1 MFNKKSVL
9 IILIIFFLPI
19 VNAELQPAFLDENIH
34 FLGEEINFGLVG
46 IIPDD
51 FNHVNFE
58 IIMPNDYSYREATLD
73 LENLSDYYI
82 IFPFDFIHP
91 QVNVKYIY
99 YNSNNTETLNQEYTL
114 QFTKLPIMENIK
126 YCINTECDK
135 KTFETLDA
143 NEITINTQTEIIDEN
158 VNFDILVAQEGYVIE
173 NALNQRMPYNIDTT
187 PGEYELEITPKYNNK
202 KFETV
207 SLSLTAK
214 KTEEKSQSLGEYMA
228 EIKEQ
233 NEENEIMITS
243 ETTEISSDDSTSENN
258 NSKNTLLY
266 IGIGILGVII
276 IAVIL
281 FNKKPK
287 TEDKENRRTT
297 RNQRGFLLFVVFL
310 LCLSSIHA
318 LSLEEKTREYQNLEI
333 TFDKFQELYPKPVI
347 FPIYI
352 SNTQP
357 KNTVYYPLSATDIGD
372 FEKITPVLENKTKN
386 MTVSLET
393 VYLAVNH
400 EKMLETA
407 RAKGAVILGVEAGC
421 EQVFDWFYKN
431 PITEDTGSFVK
442 RTKENLLKEIIITDE
457 KNGYTDTDKKQ
468 INNKIANL
476 KKKSQYKKS
485 TNPMVDYCVSEVL
498 TKKKSILEEPY
509 LIEKKMLLKI
519 EYEEKNQEA
528 ITSEETTVTDT
539 IIFLNKNNKDVLED
553 SFLGSDLSH
562 IALYVDYTKDILKE
576 QNIEFKGIEQKQ
588 LFTEN
593 KIVDDEKINY
603 YIIPNLGGGQELTIK
618 YTAQLFNM
626 EIADSEYGFYYRF
639 ANNSEIGPEPSPVK
653 KGYEFVIS
661 DKNLSKIRNKLIS
674 NVDIVGK
681 IKLNTGKYELTWNQE
696 TINLLAEVNLDST
709 KYILLDKTIVI
720 EVGDETNGVSLLI
733 DKDYGIISQDSSDIT
748 ILLEEDKT
756 AYISQTPNNLHL
768 ETLKKIFLKTS
779 THKNIELIRL
789 QLPLLFIFNFKKN
802 AQTIT
807 NEDELYLKTYDDLAN
822 LINETKLTKI
832 EKNIIFN
839 NLISL
844 TEDFSFQKPGG
855 ELYKFRFKTRL
866 VLNYGLV
873 KYIDNPKTIDSINPE
888 NLSAAMPYLYDND
901 YLERKGFVDKSLT
914 ELLVLGYLG
923 ENYSSKNSKRQ
934 IDPAFDNLDAYEYD
948 LKSQIQQM
956 FVALKADYQNWG
968 YYKQLLSYPFYRSGF
983 EQKICSYDKENFPKF
998 SVKDY
1003 CYVAYNLNPST
1014 DNWGIL
1020 YDSDNLNSGFLMQEG
1035 GFQNNYVSAYRIIL
1049 LFEDIESFK
1058 NNKLTFNQNQLKTY
1072 NKLNVFF
1079 NLIELE
1085 ATRNRGA
1092 YGTKNYGTAI
1102 ILSYKLKEIWNSKT
1116 NELKQYDVENNI
1128 GKQIDNIINVLTY
1141 QATVKLR
1148 STIASDRILRLDAYK
1163 NTYETD
1169 AHRYEESINP
1179 SGGFF
1184 DLSDS
1189 ARFLITGGW
1198 FQTLIFKGKE
1208 NEIKKI
1214 ESIDRE
1220 KYNKLLN
1227 GACCISQRLGEL
1239 ENTSTYKNWTIAEIK
1254 GTYSPYSKSKNLT
1267 RKDQIGWATEGVGCI
1282 GLTGTSSAECSRDI
1296 QSLYNSKEYG
1306 KDISIILNDTKEKK
1320 SISSYLTPHYNIKLQ
1335 YNLDIDQSIQL
1346 NSTEREL
1353 KEKVA
1358 ELKPGTIGSILRFI
1372 DAGINPA
1379 AIVITVAT
1387 VGIGHGLA
1395 TGTGGFFTRIA
1406 SGFSAKLGASTAGSM
1421 ASTVSA
1427 RVLYELGEN
1436 VVIDGAY
1443 GALAFTRPEIAGKHP
1458 FLTCIVLG
1466 IIVGNF
1472 NRPLSNIDNVA
1483 KGMTTDIITN
1493 AGLKNADNLK
1503 VQNAIKNALN
1513 TDYSEVTKQL
1523 LDLRNGK
1530 PVSNSFFRKLPKI
1543 LSGGVDDLAY
1553 TIQRNLASENISVSL
1568 DTISDSLLKNKIY
1581 INTRH
1586 NAVNKLFN
1594 LKKIK
1599 NSVVIANLAS
1609 LEDGIGEPNIRSVI
1623 EDSGDRFTKTI
1634 DDKFCSDIAED
1645 LIKKSGIKVDDAKR
1659 IEIKNAIIDVL
1670 QKNFKERENL
1680 LLKIKNEGL
1689 LYSHGGLMT
1698 ERFEHIKNLSTG
1710 NYDIDF
1716 RSLKDSLRKYGK
1728 ISEAQI
1734 KEILNDNQIYRGM
1747 VSLQAD
1753 EFGSIVNYVEEVVY
1767 QNANGSSLFVDSK
1780 RNSLLLNGVNG
1791 QFSDTLL
1798 QAKNTKKLSEIDDH
1812 FIETRGFASA
1822 PENGIITGFYIKRPY
1837 SNTLAEIIF
1846 SGGDSKKLF
1855 KQLDDAIKKIHEA
1868 GYAHGNLT
1876 LNNIF
1881 VVDVDGSYKIIIGPS
1896 AGYPDFKTNLNLF
1909 DSAKQFDLDSIDA
1922 MHKRINEDDFGLLF
1936 EELNLGTRQLNV
1948 NTANIGDIFPFYNS
1962 QNEVVFGKVVAQSG
1976 NELTLEVSGLLGI
1989 PKRTKIDFS
1998 NRAPRLDVGTI
2009 VKIGEDVGEITNLK
2023 LNKQVE
2029 VLLSNGAVKYYSV
2042 DEVLQAQSLNT
2053 FLNKTDSGVFNM
2065 LNIGDNITYGSF
2077 NKYPDKFV
2085 LSSFI
2090 SEFYPSSGEFL
2101 YVDKSDPIIQKFLGN
2116 IREMAKSTSDQ
2127 KTLVKKVYDYVSST
2141 FSTYSDNTTDIL
2153 SKTKYYDNQILDSKM
2168 LPLSFY
2174 MTNRMGVCR
2183 HNATLVKLAL
2193 DELDIPSSV
2202 RIGGL
2207 TYVGSTGGEAH
2218 AWVVTKINGEDWLID
2233 PAQQKLTPMNVLS
2246 FEDRLYVSY
2255 GINQYSWNFY
2265 EVPAIMDRTPQG
2277 LKNSLDTLTSSATM
2291 GYSKPSVWQSV
2302 NLDEINSRIQD
2313 NILTQSEF
2321 KSVAELY
2328 EAQGSI
2334 IYNNHRSVFRQLNM
2348 LEQDIIKNNPV
2359 DPGQL
2364 KNLKDQIDRGYNCG
2378 YACYSFFNNPN
2389 STTLSEIK
2397 YAITDIIANKNGL
2410 PPFQLVKDG
2419 TGNYVLTQTPDF
2431 FFNFEN
2437 YSRNLNN

>member
-1 MFNKKSVL
+1 MFNYNKYAL
-9 IILIIFFLPI
+9 LILIIFLLPI
-19 VNAELQPAFLDENIH
+19 VSAELQPAFLDQNTH

-46 IIPDD
+46 IIPED
-51 FNHVNFE
+51 FNYAQFE
-58 IIMPNDYSYREATLD
+58 IIMPNGYSYREATLD
-73 LENLSDYYI
+73 LENLGDYYI

-91 QVNVKYIY
+91 QVKVKYIY

-135 KTFETLDA
+135 TTFETLDT
-143 NEITINTQTEIIDEN
+143 NEIILNTQTEIIDDN
-158 VNFDILVAQEGYVIE
+158 ISFDILVAQEGYVIE

-243 ETTEISSDDSTSENN
+243 ETTEISFDDSTSENN
-258 NSKNTLLY
+258 KSKNTLLY

-287 TEDKENRRTT
+287 TKDKENRRQT

-318 LSLEEKTREYQNLEI
+318 ASLEEKTREYQNLEI

-357 KNTVYYPLSATDIGD
+357 KNTVYYPLSATGLGD
-372 FEKITPVLENKTKN
+372 FENITPVLENKTKN

-393 VYLAVNH
+393 VYLAGNL
-400 EKMLETA
+400 EKMVENA
-407 RAKGAVILGVEAGC
+407 KAKGAALELETGC
-421 EQVFDWFYKN
+421 EQVMDWFYQN
-431 PITEDTGSFVK
+431 VITEDPNSVVK
-442 RTKENLLKEIIITDE
+442 RTKTNLLKDIIITDK
-457 KNGYTDTDKKQ
+457 KNGYTDIDKTHIK
-468 INNKIANL
+468 NKIAEL

-528 ITSEETTVTDT
+528 ITSDETTITDN
-539 IIFLNKNNKDVLED
+539 IIFLNNQKTDVSD
-553 SFLGSDLSH
+553 GTFMGSDLSH
-562 IALYVDYTKDILKE
+562 IVIYVDYTNDILKE
-576 QNIEFKGIEQKQ
+576 QNIVFEGIEKEQ
-588 LFTEN
+588 LLTEN
-593 KIVDDEKINY
+593 QIIDDEKITIY
-603 YIIPNLGGGQELTIK
+603 KVPNLKDGQELTIK
-618 YTAQLFNM
+618 YTAQLLNI
-626 EIADSEYGFYYRF
+626 EIADSEYGYYYRF
-639 ANNSEIGPEPSPVK
+639 QNNSDMGTEPSPEK
-653 KGYEFVIS
+653 KGYEFLIL
-661 DKNLSKIRNKLIS
+661 DKELSKLRNKFLS
-674 NVDIVGK
+674 NVELTTK
-681 IKLNTGKYELTWNQE
+681 IKLNNGKYEFLWDTK
-696 TINLLAEVNLDST
+696 TKNLLAEVNFDPT
-709 KYILLDKTIVI
+709 KYILLDKKILI
-720 EVGDETNGVSLLI
+720 QVGDETNGVNLGI
-733 DKDYGIISQDSSDIT
+733 DKDYGIIGTDAEDIT

-756 AYISQTPNNLHL
+756 MYSSQNPNNLHL

-873 KYIDNPKTIDSINPE
+873 KYIDNPKTIDSLVPEKIN
-888 NLSAAMPYLYDND
+888 AAIPYLYDND

-934 IDPAFDNLDAYEYD
+934 IDPAFDNLAAYEYD

-956 FVALKADYQNWG
+956 FVVLKADYQNWG

-983 EQKICSYDKENFPKF
+983 EQKICSYDKDNFPKV

-1020 YDSDNLNSGFLMQEG
+1020 YDSDNLNTGFLMQEG
-1035 GFQNNYVSAYRIIL
+1035 GFQNNYVSAYRTIL
-1049 LFEDIESFK
+1049 LFEDIDSFK

-1102 ILSYKLKEIWNSKT
+1102 ILSYKLKDIWNSNT

-1239 ENTSTYKNWTIAEIK
+1239 ENTSTYKNWTVAEIK
-1254 GTYSPYSKSKNLT
+1254 GTYSPYSKSNLT
-1267 RKDQIGWATEGVGCI
+1267 RKDQIGWATEGAGCI
-1282 GLTGTSSAECSRDI
+1282 GLTGTSSTECSRDI

-1306 KDISIILNDTKEKK
+1306 KDVSIILNDTKEKK

-1335 YNLDIDQSIQL
+1335 YNLDLDQSIQL

-1443 GALAFTRPEIAGKHP
+1443 GALAFTHPEIAGKHP
-1458 FLTCIVLG
+1458 FMTCIVLG

-1483 KGMTTDIITN
+1483 RGMTTDIITN

-1513 TDYSEVTKQL
+1513 LDYQDTTHQL
-1523 LDLRNGK
+1523 LNLRNGG
-1530 PVSNSFFRKLPKI
+1530 SATDAFFRKIPKI
-1543 LSGGVDDLAY
+1543 VDGAVDDDLVKSIQKNLLA
-1553 TIQRNLASENISVSL
+1553 QKISVSEDVIRKSLGNNNLYLTTRATAVTKFLKSKKEIQLKSIATANADATSNKFVKLVTDRTNPERYGIKFTSIVDEFEDLKRFNEIDPEHFVKPTKIIYDDYGNPLGYEMERVSGVTLADYIDGGGVL
-1568 DTISDSLLKNKIY
+1568 DDSFYK
-1581 INTRH
+1581 R
-1586 NAVNKLFN
+1586 
-1594 LKKIK
+1594 
-1599 NSVVIANLAS
+1599 
-1609 LEDGIGEPNIRSVI
+1609 I
-1623 EDSGDRFTKTI
+1623 EDSVDKLHKQGFAHGDINPNNIILRETYDGLDFTIVDPVGFRKIADSVNLKGVATSEIYNADILTIRNLKNYTTSDKLLFNTNFGLSTARLNNYWKNNELIPIQRSDGTITLATITSISEDGTKIEARFFENGNWMTRPCDVATEVYTPINKN
-1634 DDKFCSDIAED
+1634 D
-1645 LIKKSGIKVDDAKR
+1645 LIFVDFATGPGKVTNIESNGRITYKLPNGDIRYTDAGTVINSRKLNSNLENLDTR
-1659 IEIKNAIIDVL
+1659 KITKDSVESFVSSTEKLPSEVLFISTTGWADREIIYVNKINDPVLSNYLENAKEIGKNLNPNEKILAAYKLVNETFITSRTIGTEFYDNAHVILDGLNADGQVVPLGYFIKNKLGVCRHHA
-1670 QKNFKERENL
+1670 L
-1680 LLKIKNEGL
+1680 LLKLTLDEMGL
-1689 LYSHGGLMT
+1689 
-1698 ERFEHIKNLSTG
+1698 
-1710 NYDIDF
+1710 
-1716 RSLKDSLRKYGK
+1716 
-1728 ISEAQI
+1728 
-1734 KEILNDNQIYRGM
+1734 
-1747 VSLQAD
+1747 
-1753 EFGSIVNYVEEVVY
+1753 
-1767 QNANGSSLFVDSK
+1767 DSK
-1780 RNSLLLNGVNG
+1780 LVRGN
-1791 QFSDTLL
+1791 FFDTVE
-1798 QAKNTKKLSEIDDH
+1798 QAKLGFRGDP
-1812 FIETRGFASA
+1812 TR
-1822 PENGIITGFYIKRPY
+1822 
-1837 SNTLAEIIF
+1837 
-1846 SGGDSKKLF
+1846 
-1855 KQLDDAIKKIHEA
+1855 H
-1868 GYAHGNLT
+1868 
-1876 LNNIF
+1876 
-1881 VVDVDGSYKIIIGPS
+1881 VWV
-1896 AGYPDFKTNLNLF
+1896 
-1909 DSAKQFDLDSIDA
+1909 
-1922 MHKRINEDDFGLLF
+1922 
-1936 EELNLGTRQLNV
+1936 
-1948 NTANIGDIFPFYNS
+1948 
-1962 QNEVVFGKVVAQSG
+1962 
-1976 NELTLEVSGLLGI
+1976 EVSNI
-1989 PKRTKIDFS
+1989 PKEFS
-1998 NRAPRLDVGTI
+1998 NGHNLIVDTAMKSKDWVGT
-2009 VKIGEDVGEITNLK
+2009 VNASRYVPDSSVPLYKPKNSTLPK
-2023 LNKQVE
+2023 
-2029 VLLSNGAVKYYSV
+2029 SNFES
-2042 DEVLQAQSLNT
+2042 
-2053 FLNKTDSGVFNM
+2053 
-2065 LNIGDNITYGSF
+2065 SF
-2077 NKYPDKFV
+2077 NYNNRTAPIQNVITDTFRKSGYGE
-2085 LSSFI
+2085 FI
-2090 SEFYPSSGEFL
+2090 SEFLTKKYRF
-2101 YVDKSDPIIQKFLGN
+2101 N
-2116 IREMAKSTSDQ
+2116 TSDIEELMKLQ
-2127 KTLVKKVYDYVSST
+2127 NNKIK
-2141 FSTYSDNTTDIL
+2141 
-2153 SKTKYYDNQILDSKM
+2153 QIYQND
-2168 LPLSFY
+2168 
-2174 MTNRMGVCR
+2174 
-2183 HNATLVKLAL
+2183 
-2193 DELDIPSSV
+2193 
-2202 RIGGL
+2202 GL
-2207 TYVGSTGGEAH
+2207 
-2218 AWVVTKINGEDWLID
+2218 L
-2233 PAQQKLTPMNVLS
+2233 LT
-2246 FEDRLYVSY
+2246 
-2255 GINQYSWNFY
+2255 
-2265 EVPAIMDRTPQG
+2265 
-2277 LKNSLDTLTSSATM
+2277 
-2291 GYSKPSVWQSV
+2291 
-2302 NLDEINSRIQD
+2302 INSRLTLANTPT
-2313 NILTQSEF
+2313 NIYDDIIP
-2321 KSVAELY
+2321 ELSKRNITIKVVDDF
-2328 EAQGSI
+2328 AVQRGHGSGNYATLNLDSPDMPVI
-2334 IYNNHRSVFRQLNM
+2334 EIERSVYN
-2348 LEQDIIKNNPV
+2348 
-2359 DPGQL
+2359 DPNHFL
-2364 KNLKDQIDRGYNCG
+2364 R
-2378 YACYSFFNNPN
+2378 
-2389 STTLSEIK
+2389 EIRHE
-2397 YAITDIIANKNGL
+2397 YGA
-2410 PPFQLVKDG
+2410 
-2419 TGNYVLTQTPDF
+2419 YVLTTHYGGKSNIPAYIIP
-2431 FFNFEN
+2431 N
-2437 YSRNLNN
+2437 RNSYEPVWATHYLDHYIDKGYNKLFAN

>member
-1 MFNKKSVL
+1 MFNYNKYAL
-9 IILIIFFLPI
+9 LILIIFLLPI
-19 VNAELQPAFLDENIH
+19 VSAELQPAFLDQNTH

-46 IIPDD
+46 IIPED
-51 FNHVNFE
+51 FNHAQFE
-58 IIMPNDYSYREATLD
+58 IIMPNGYSYREATLD
-73 LENLSDYYI
+73 LENLGDYYI

-91 QVNVKYIY
+91 QVKVKYIY

-135 KTFETLDA
+135 TTFETLDA

-158 VNFDILVAQEGYVIE
+158 VNFDILVAQEGYIIE

-287 TEDKENRRTT
+287 TKDKENRRQT
-297 RNQRGFLLFVVFL
+297 RNQRGFLLFFVFL

-318 LSLEEKTREYQNLEI
+318 ASLEEKTREYQNLEI
-333 TFDKFQELYPKPVI
+333 TFDKFQELYPKPII

-357 KNTVYYPLSATDIGD
+357 KNTVYYPLSATGLGD
-372 FEKITPVLENKTKN
+372 FENITPVLENKTKN

-393 VYLAVNH
+393 VYLAGNL
-400 EKMLETA
+400 EKMVENA
-407 RAKGAVILGVEAGC
+407 KAKGAALELETGC
-421 EQVFDWFYKN
+421 EQVMDWFYQN
-431 PITEDTGSFVK
+431 VITEDPNSVVK
-442 RTKENLLKEIIITDE
+442 RTKTNLLKDIIITDK
-457 KNGYTDTDKKQ
+457 KNGYTDIDKTHIK
-468 INNKIANL
+468 NKIAEL

-528 ITSEETTVTDT
+528 ITSDETTITDN
-539 IIFLNKNNKDVLED
+539 IIFLNNQKTDVSD
-553 SFLGSDLSH
+553 GTFMGSDLSH
-562 IALYVDYTKDILKE
+562 IVIYVDYTNDILKE
-576 QNIEFKGIEQKQ
+576 QNIVFEGIEKEQ
-588 LFTEN
+588 LLTEN
-593 KIVDDEKINY
+593 QIIDDEKITIY
-603 YIIPNLGGGQELTIK
+603 KVPNLKDGQELTIK
-618 YTAQLFNM
+618 YTAHLLNI
-626 EIADSEYGFYYRF
+626 EIADSEYGYYYRF
-639 ANNSEIGPEPSPVK
+639 QNNSDMGTEPSPEK
-653 KGYEFVIS
+653 KGYEFLIL
-661 DKNLSKIRNKLIS
+661 DKELSKLRNKFLS
-674 NVDIVGK
+674 NVELTTK
-681 IKLNTGKYELTWNQE
+681 IKLNNGKYEFLWDTK
-696 TINLLAEVNLDST
+696 TKNLLAEVNFDPT
-709 KYILLDKTIVI
+709 KYILLDKKILI
-720 EVGDETNGVSLLI
+720 QVGDETNGVNLGI
-733 DKDYGIISQDSSDIT
+733 DKDYGIIGTDAEDIT

-756 AYISQTPNNLHL
+756 MYSSQNPNNLHL

-873 KYIDNPKTIDSINPE
+873 KYIDNPKTIDSLVPEKIN
-888 NLSAAMPYLYDND
+888 AAIPYLYDND

-934 IDPAFDNLDAYEYD
+934 IDPAFDNLAAYEYD

-956 FVALKADYQNWG
+956 FVVLKADYQNWG

-983 EQKICSYDKENFPKF
+983 EQKICSYDKDNFPKV

-1020 YDSDNLNSGFLMQEG
+1020 YDSDNLNTGFLMQEG
-1035 GFQNNYVSAYRIIL
+1035 GFQNNYVSAYRTIL
-1049 LFEDIESFK
+1049 LFEDIDSFK

-1102 ILSYKLKEIWNSKT
+1102 ILSYKLKEIWNSNT

-1239 ENTSTYKNWTIAEIK
+1239 ENTSTYKNWTVAEIK
-1254 GTYSPYSKSKNLT
+1254 GTYSPYSKSNLT
-1267 RKDQIGWATEGVGCI
+1267 RKDQIGWATEGAGCI
-1282 GLTGTSSAECSRDI
+1282 GLTGTSSTECSRDI

-1306 KDISIILNDTKEKK
+1306 KDVSIILNDTKEKK

-1335 YNLDIDQSIQL
+1335 YNLDLDQSIQL

-1406 SGFSAKLGASTAGSM
+1406 SGFSAKWTASTAGSM

-1443 GALAFTRPEIAGKHP
+1443 GAIAFTHPEIAGKHP
-1458 FLTCIVLG
+1458 FMTCIVLG
-1466 IIVGNF
+1466 IMVGNF
-1472 NRPLSNIDNVA
+1472 NRPLNNIDNIA
-1483 KGMTTDIITN
+1483 RNMTTDIITG

-1513 TDYSEVTKQL
+1513 LDYQDTTHQL
-1523 LDLRNGK
+1523 LNLRKGG
-1530 PVSNSFFRKLPKI
+1530 SATDAFFRKLPKI
-1543 LSGGVDDLAY
+1543 ADGAVDDDLVKS
-1553 TIQRNLASENISVSL
+1553 IQKNLLSQKISVSEDAIRKSLGNNNLYLTKRATAVSKFLKSKQGMQLKSIATANADITSNKFVKLVTDRTNPERFGVKFTSITDEFEDLKRFNEIDPEHFAKPTKIIYDDVGNPIGYEMEKVYGVTLADYIEGGGVL
-1568 DTISDSLLKNKIY
+1568 DDSFYKRIEDSVDKLHKQGFAHGDINPNNIILRETYDGLDFKI
-1581 INTRH
+1581 IDPVGFRRIADN
-1586 NAVNKLFN
+1586 VNL
-1594 LKKIK
+1594 K
-1599 NSVVIANLAS
+1599 NSVDAVIN
-1609 LEDGIGEPNIRSVI
+1609 D
-1623 EDSGDRFTKTI
+1623 
-1634 DDKFCSDIAED
+1634 D
-1645 LIKKSGIKVDDAKR
+1645 LIKARNLRNFSSTNSAQYGTNFVSNKSVLKTYMDTPNTEYLVPVRRTDGKITLARAIGISADDTQMDVRFFEDGSWKTKRCKVDTEVFAPIEKGDLIYVDAELGPGIITEVEEIGRITYQLPNGNIAYADATQVINSRSVNSPLIKVNPNARPNQLRHGLTSSYSGNGQNDVLKYPGIYNKAPNDFLSVSFDETAGGSLSINLNTREVIYVSKSDLIIQAYLENVKKLSVNLTPIEKLTLANKLVKETFQFTESTNIKLAGEEVLIDGIKTNGQIVPLSYFMINKTGTCRHHALLMKLTLDEMDIPSMGVVGTFK
-1659 IEIKNAIIDVL
+1659 ENAINGITYKHHYVKVDL
-1670 QKNFKERENL
+1670 PKGPAFILDSSMQDGPIKL
-1680 LLKIKNEGL
+1680 LSSSLFDEQFTNAGFYKFGIGNRYYDLATSGP
-1689 LYSHGGLMT
+1689 YNP
-1698 ERFEHIKNLSTG
+1698 HIPGKSLFSTPQEFAQSQEILNT
-1710 NYDIDF
+1710 NY
-1716 RSLKDSLRKYGK
+1716 RSLKTNALGVVDK
-1728 ISEAQI
+1728 SELI
-1734 KEILNDNQIYRGM
+1734 NIGIPENQINEM
-1747 VSLQAD
+1747 VS
-1753 EFGSIVNYVEEVVY
+1753 N
-1767 QNANGSSLFVDSK
+1767 
-1780 RNSLLLNGVNG
+1780 
-1791 QFSDTLL
+1791 
-1798 QAKNTKKLSEIDDH
+1798 H
-1812 FIETRGFASA
+1812 
-1822 PENGIITGFYIKRPY
+1822 
-1837 SNTLAEIIF
+1837 
-1846 SGGDSKKLF
+1846 
-1855 KQLDDAIKKIHEA
+1855 
-1868 GYAHGNLT
+1868 
-1876 LNNIF
+1876 
-1881 VVDVDGSYKIIIGPS
+1881 YKIIREIYNSDTQIFRGFS
-1896 AGYPDFKTNLNLF
+1896 DLRGTNLSNKL
-1909 DSAKQFDLDSIDA
+1909 
-1922 MHKRINEDDFGLLF
+1922 MNEMTHKGVNF
-1936 EELNLGTRQLNV
+1936 EFVPGR
-1948 NTANIGDIFPFYNS
+1948 DIP
-1962 QNEVVFGKVVAQSG
+1962 G
-1976 NELTLEVSGLLGI
+1976 
-1989 PKRTKIDFS
+1989 
-1998 NRAPRLDVGTI
+1998 
-2009 VKIGEDVGEITNLK
+2009 
-2023 LNKQVE
+2023 
-2029 VLLSNGAVKYYSV
+2029 
-2042 DEVLQAQSLNT
+2042 
-2053 FLNKTDSGVFNM
+2053 FNA
-2065 LNIGDNITYGSF
+2065 
-2077 NKYPDKFV
+2077 
-2085 LSSFI
+2085 
-2090 SEFYPSSGEFL
+2090 E
-2101 YVDKSDPIIQKFLGN
+2101 
-2116 IREMAKSTSDQ
+2116 
-2127 KTLVKKVYDYVSST
+2127 
-2141 FSTYSDNTTDIL
+2141 
-2153 SKTKYYDNQILDSKM
+2153 KM
-2168 LPLSFY
+2168 LTPGGS
-2174 MTNRMGVCR
+2174 N
-2183 HNATLVKLAL
+2183 NATLIYHPTNPTIKIAEELMANADSEYMRTLQANTLVSELRHEYGAFKLANVFGSK
-2193 DELDIPSSV
+2193 DHIP
-2202 RIGGL
+2202 R
-2207 TYVGSTGGEAH
+2207 
-2218 AWVVTKINGEDWLID
+2218 
-2233 PAQQKLTPMNVLS
+2233 
-2246 FEDRLYVSY
+2246 F
-2255 GINQYSWNFY
+2255 
-2265 EVPAIMDRTPQG
+2265 
-2277 LKNSLDTLTSSATM
+2277 
-2291 GYSKPSVWQSV
+2291 
-2302 NLDEINSRIQD
+2302 
-2313 NILTQSEF
+2313 IL
-2321 KSVAELY
+2321 
-2328 EAQGSI
+2328 
-2334 IYNNHRSVFRQLNM
+2334 R
-2348 LEQDIIKNNPV
+2348 
-2359 DPGQL
+2359 
-2364 KNLKDQIDRGYNCG
+2364 DQ
-2378 YACYSFFNNPN
+2378 F
-2389 STTLSEIK
+2389 
-2397 YAITDIIANKNGL
+2397 
-2410 PPFQLVKDG
+2410 
-2419 TGNYVLTQTPDF
+2419 GNYMTKWSTHYLDDYV
-2431 FFNFEN
+2431 EN
-2437 YSRNLNN
+2437 LEGYQQYMRQYVYE